1 MLYHSRSPLSCF
13 RAYPFTERITYMRKI
28 LETMRCIVREMDTSD
43 WKDLAEIL
51 QDPQAM
57 YAYAHAFS
65 EQEVDD
71 WPKLPA

>member
-1 MLYHSRSPLSCF
+1 
-13 RAYPFTERITYMRKI
+13 MRKI

-51 QDPQAM
+51 QDPQAL

-65 EQEVDD
+65 EQAVDA

>member
-1 MLYHSRSPLSCF
+1 
-13 RAYPFTERITYMRKI
+13 MRKI